1 MTSGNFPPTTAETA
15 VDAAAEKGPFEDE
28 QMLSLFP
35 TEERETI
42 KQERE
47 GHHPHP
53 PPLGV
58 LLCPKIPCH
67 KNQGVLKNSVFLGW
81 FPNLPI
87 TEAVRPVQ
95 GFGQ

>member
-1 MTSGNFPPTTAETA
+1 MTSGLTPTTAETA

-47 GHHPHP
+47 GHHPP
-53 PPLGV
+53 PTPTGG
-58 LLCPKIPCH
+58 I
-67 KNQGVLKNSVFLGW
+67 
-81 FPNLPI
+81 
-87 TEAVRPVQ
+87 AVSQ
-95 GFGQ
+95 KSLS